1 MCLVCAGVLL
11 VVFGRHFLSRDDSP
25 PPITARFSESD
36 ALMQE
41 IRLFR
46 KDDAYYA
53 FFPAYASLERVVL
66 QCDAGGE
73 IAVGEH
79 SASFGEPI
87 DLTEFVDA
95 GETISL
101 LPGGSDVPYPL
112 HIERSEN
119 LAAMSITTESGST
132 DFIHASKSNKENAR
146 IVCILPD
153 GSIDSEGTATIKCR
167 GNSTFGAEKKSYKI
181 KFQKRTA
188 LLGMEPA
195 KKWIVQGNPFD
206 NTKLRNRIAYYL
218 AQRLGLPFAVE
229 TEYADL
235 YINGEYAGNYMV
247 QDSIDVARNRV
258 DIPEQGSFLIVCGG
272 SNSEEPEPVFTD
284 SHGAQFTVKFPET
297 LDETGTVA
305 IRDYIDQIEDRID
318 KLGQDDSLEELGGA
332 IDLDSFT
339 VMFLVDALT
348 NEQDTNGAST
358 YYYYSSADGL
368 LHAGPAW
375 DFDRSLGSRAGFD
388 GDVSINNYASGLPEQ
403 LWKNTEFR
411 ALVREKLDACPALQQ
426 ETFAYAEASREQIL
440 RSVMLDGLRW
450 GKSPQEKSGSYSADP
465 DYETNHVKWYLAQRF
480 ALIGDAVHDPEKY
493 CSVYVGSGRSG
504 RIVWVER
511 GKMIPGDIW
520 DELYEMYACDGFTME
535 DGNRIWPGFPI
546 LSDLTIYP
554 SGDAELE
561 SEGETGMNA
570 LIYVIIFAPGLIA
583 LLISGEYTVTRRRDL
598 VKVLAEYGLFE
609 LGALCA
615 TYAVL
620 YYGKGVIS
628 IGWTAALG
636 RFSHPMSYSN
646 VTFYLAGLQLINGV
660 LAGLCARLYFR
671 VVRPML
677 FPD

>member
-1 MCLVCAGVLL
+1 MCLVCAGLLL

-25 PPITARFSESD
+25 PPITAQFSENGT
-36 ALMQE
+36 LMRE
-41 IRLFR
+41 IRLFQ
-46 KDDAYYA
+46 KDEAYYA

-101 LPGGSDVPYPL
+101 LPGGSGVSYPL
-112 HIERSEN
+112 RIERSEN
-119 LAAMSITTESGST
+119 LAALSITTESGST
-132 DFIHASKSNKENAR
+132 NFIHASKSNKENAR

-153 GSIDSEGTATIKCR
+153 GSIDSEGTATIKCH
-167 GNSTFGAEKKSYKI
+167 GNSTFAVEKKSYKI

-206 NTKLRNRIAYYL
+206 NSKLRNRIAYYL

-297 LDETGTVA
+297 LDETGTAA

-318 KLGQDDSLEELGGA
+318 KLGWDDSLEELGGA
-332 IDLDSFT
+332 IDLDSLA

-348 NEQDTNGAST
+348 NELDTNGAST

-375 DFDRSLGSRAGFD
+375 DFDVSLGNSAVFD
-388 GDVSINNYASGLPEQ
+388 RDYSINVYISGLPEQ
-403 LWKNTEFR
+403 LWKNAEFR

-426 ETFAYAEASREQIL
+426 ETFDYADASLEQIS
-440 RSVMLDGLRW
+440 RSVMLDELRW
-450 GKSPQEKSGSYSADP
+450 SKSPQEGRRYIADSA
-465 DYETNHVKWYLAQRF
+465 YETNYVKWYLAQRF
-480 ALIGDAVHDPEKY
+480 TLVDNAVHDPEKY
-493 CSVYVGSGRSG
+493 CSVHIGSGRSG

-511 GKMIPGDIW
+511 GKTIPGDIW
-520 DELYEMYACDGFTME
+520 GELCEIYECDGFTME
-535 DGNRIWPGFPI
+535 GGTRIWPGFPI

-583 LLISGEYTVTRRRDL
+583 LLISGEYRITRRRDL
-598 VKVLAEYGLFE
+598 VKVFAEYGLFE
-609 LGALCA
+609 LTVLCA
-615 TYAVL
+615 TFAVIFL
-620 YYGKGVIS
+620 AKGGVT
-628 IGWTAALG
+628 IGWTTNLG
-636 RFSHPMSYSN
+636 QYTYPLSYSN
-646 VTFYLAGLQLINGV
+646 VTLRLAGLQLIGSV
-660 LAGLCARLYFR
+660 LIGLCARLYFR
-671 VVRPML
+671 VIRPIL
-677 FPD
+677 FPN